1 MLITLTWGWK
11 YGLLSALTGGCQSM
25 WWLWGP
31 SNGYAAFFVVPP
43 FTLWIIWHG
52 ICANLRRKQ
61 KDHKWWLNIYAV
73 EVPFRILSTINLYT
87 LSRWAITLNPPPW
100 DWASNS
106 TNIIPLHFSNFVV
119 IKQAVVGYIVL
130 LLADVL
136 LKFKF
141 IRTFFKQKGQYSQ
154 ENTGYIMSAFITFG
168 VLFWVFDSL
177 LGFMVFYNDI
187 SFLDLLV
194 LNIPPHQTWAR
205 AFVIVACLI
214 GGLTTIKMFYRQHK
228 SDKALQ
234 ESEEKFR
241 ELVNNIPQ
249 KIFTKDINQIYR
261 SCNENFAMDFG
272 ITQDEFTGKNDYDFF
287 PKEMAD
293 KYTDDDK
300 RVMKKGKIENIEER
314 YVQDGQ
320 DVWVNTIKTPL
331 KDELGNITGILGI
344 FWDFTERK
352 QAEEE
357 LAKHREHLEELV
369 KKRTKELEE
378 KNKELE
384 RMNSLFAGR
393 EFRIKELKDKVKKLE
408 KK

>member
-1 MLITLTWGWK
+1 V
-11 YGLLSALTGGCQSM
+11 
-25 WWLWGP
+25 
-31 SNGYAAFFVVPP
+31 N
-43 FTLWIIWHG
+43 
-52 ICANLRRKQ
+52 
-61 KDHKWWLNIYAV
+61 
-73 EVPFRILSTINLYT
+73 
-87 LSRWAITLNPPPW
+87 AIALNPPPW

-136 LKFKF
+136 LKFEF

-214 GGLTTIKMFYRQHK
+214 GGLITIRMFYSKQEI
-228 SDKALQ
+228 DKALQ

-249 KIFTKDINQIYR
+249 KIFTKDINSIYR
-261 SCNENFAMDFG
+261 SCNENFVRDFG

-300 RVMKKGKIENIEER
+300 RVMKKGEIENIEER

-320 DVWVNTIKTPL
+320 NGWVNTIKTPL

-344 FWDFTERK
+344 FWDITERK

-384 RMNSLFAGR
+384 RFNNLFAGR

-408 KK
+408 KGRG